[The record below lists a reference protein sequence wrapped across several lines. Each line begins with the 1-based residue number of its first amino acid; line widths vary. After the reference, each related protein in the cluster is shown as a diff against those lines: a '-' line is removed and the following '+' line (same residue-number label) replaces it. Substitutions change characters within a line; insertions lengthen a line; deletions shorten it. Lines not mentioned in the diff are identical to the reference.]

1 MNGLKGRGETAKA
14 PKVNA
19 CLGLVENHQIAALG
33 QDCSDFNALE
43 LAAGQTAVNVTVNIF
58 SGT

>member
-33 QDCSDFNALE
+33 QVVAISMRFE